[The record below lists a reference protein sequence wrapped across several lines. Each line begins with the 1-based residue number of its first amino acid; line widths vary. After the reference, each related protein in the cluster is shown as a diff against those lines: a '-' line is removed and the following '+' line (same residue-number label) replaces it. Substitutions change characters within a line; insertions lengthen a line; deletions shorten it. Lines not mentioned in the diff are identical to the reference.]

1 MRTFKNTFNESI
13 LGTTNSGK
21 EGLKR
26 RLAEKLA
33 EKFDHAKNSVGKWS
47 YDNLG
52 HKLEEYDIIVTINT
66 TVSNIGIITQLQDP
80 DDPECMMAY
89 IPSKKEEVS
98 IYPFDVIKLDDPEK
112 LLKL

>member
-1 MRTFKNTFNESI
+1 MKTIKESI
-13 LGTTNSGK
+13 LSSTNSGSVAV
-21 EGLKR
+21 KR
-26 RLAEKLA
+26 KLVEKLA

-52 HKLEEYDIIVTINT
+52 HKLEEYDIIITINT

-80 DDPECMMAY
+80 DDEECMMVY
-89 IPSKKEEVS
+89 IPRLKGEIS

>member
-1 MRTFKNTFNESI
+1 MKTIKESI
-13 LGTTNSGK
+13 LSSTNSGSVAV
-21 EGLKR
+21 KR
-26 RLAEKLA
+26 KLAEKLA

-52 HKLEEYDIIVTINT
+52 HKLEEYDIIITINT

-80 DDPECMMAY
+80 DDEECMMVY
-89 IPSKKEEVS
+89 IPSKKGEIS

>member
-1 MRTFKNTFNESI
+1 MRTIKESI

-21 EGLKR
+21 ELLKR
-26 RLAEKLA
+26 KLAEKLA
-33 EKFDHAKNSVGKWS
+33 EKFDNAKNSVGKWS

-52 HKLEEYDIIVTINT
+52 HKLEEYDIIITINT

-80 DDPECMMAY
+80 DDAECIMVY
-89 IPSKKEEVS
+89 IPSKKEEIS